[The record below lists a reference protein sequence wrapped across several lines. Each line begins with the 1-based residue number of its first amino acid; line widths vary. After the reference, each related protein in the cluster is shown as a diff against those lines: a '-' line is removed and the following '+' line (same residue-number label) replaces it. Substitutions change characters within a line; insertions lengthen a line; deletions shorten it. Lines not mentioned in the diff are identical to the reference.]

1 MLSRSF
7 CLCVFAKSARFKP
20 KNCGGFGLALTSA
33 SGVLLPTNE
42 TNWSYRLTWDDG
54 KNAQLWPVD

>member
-7 CLCVFAKSARFKP
+7 CLCTFAKYARFKP

-33 SGVLLPTNE
+33 SGVTPT
-42 TNWSYRLTWDDG
+42 D
-54 KNAQLWPVD
+54 